1 MHINEF
7 YTFLVENHIIST
19 SIATIFSRVI
29 TDLCYS
35 FIDNILLP
43 IINIDVDHDGKAD
56 INDLKNK
63 QVDIY
68 GIKLK
73 IGPFSIELIKFLVIL
88 FILFLLSKLK
98 LE

>member
-56 INDLKNK
+56 INDLKHK
-63 QVDIY
+63 KVDIY